1 VWQISK
7 YFGARYAWWFGTHI
21 AITDYFTNY
30 RIFAGNNIFAAP
42 SFLLYC
48 LATLILFQSSVV
60 SGGWWFLWGIAAG
73 FVAEFELAFGIY
85 LIPITAT
92 LCMYLWWKG
101 SMTIKKSMLFGI
113 GLAVPFVPRLL
124 FELRHGFI
132 QTRTLFSFVTAPK
145 LYTPRTSS
153 EVWYER
159 LANFSEYVRE
169 AFGTYELAYIG
180 FFCVVLCIMV
190 YILKRNVKMTS
201 MPGVLIYV
209 LSMLFILSLT
219 YKDTFWNYYF
229 EGIQFGFVLLVLI
242 SWRYI
247 VMTSHRLL
255 GMLLTC
261 VFCMLLLFRTVSA
274 LGRAYYYTPGDS
286 GLKVQEA
293 VVEHIVKAQGEDQIF
308 CVRVYVPPVIPH
320 TYDYLWLHH
329 YLHKRI
335 QTPRQE
341 YINGSCWYIVEPV
354 QKGYEFRV
362 DEWKKI
368 HVPDDARIVESE
380 KTIYGI
386 RIWKMEREMMKEQT

>member
-1 VWQISK
+1 MLFPSVLAIFILVRFPPLIYRDVAYTYDQARDFLMGARIVIDHNPTLIGPTTGMSGVFHGAWWYYVTAFTYLIFGSEPIRYYIVITGVHAVVLLFCVWQISK

-159 LANFSEYVRE
+159 LANFSEYVHE

-229 EGIQFGFVLLVLI
+229 EGIQFG
-242 SWRYI
+242 S
-247 VMTSHRLL
+247 
-255 GMLLTC
+255 
-261 VFCMLLLFRTVSA
+261 VFL
-274 LGRAYYYTPGDS
+274 
-286 GLKVQEA
+286 E
-293 VVEHIVKAQGEDQIF
+293 
-308 CVRVYVPPVIPH
+308 
-320 TYDYLWLHH
+320 
-329 YLHKRI
+329 
-335 QTPRQE
+335 
-341 YINGSCWYIVEPV
+341 
-354 QKGYEFRV
+354 
-362 DEWKKI
+362 
-368 HVPDDARIVESE
+368 
-380 KTIYGI
+380 
-386 RIWKMEREMMKEQT
+386 